1 MPEQSLTAV
10 GTLNFRGGWRDMI
23 DMMRMTVPS
32 GWFGKSTTAT
42 TATTALMAGG
52 LLVLMACSGNSTNPI
67 APTGG
72 GASTTFVGTLAGS
85 GGQSGTL
92 EIAIQAS
99 LAASVE
105 DSGAPTVV
113 INFGPLVL
121 RAVAATL
128 SVSGTLSFVGGGS
141 VALVGTYDD
150 GTGAVMASGGGY
162 TFEGMLSTDLRSLS
176 GDFTGPTS
184 GSFSTLTTTSGGVTT
199 YCGTYSGDISG
210 VWNISISSATG
221 QISGAWADDVGGD
234 AGLIAGQ
241 LTGTSLAVTDPD
253 VPGISASGTLQG
265 NSVSGTWLDVS
276 DPGQSYSGTFSGSTD
291 SCS

>member
-10 GTLNFRGGWRDMI
+10 GIPNFRGGWRDMI
-23 DMMRMTVPS
+23 DMMRITVPS
-32 GWFGKSTTAT
+32 GWFGMAT

-52 LLVLMACSGNSTNPI
+52 LLVLTACSGNSTNPI

-113 INFGPLVL
+113 IDFGPLVL

-162 TFEGMLSTDLRSLS
+162 AFEGVLSADFRSLS
-176 GDFTGPTS
+176 GGFTGPTS
-184 GSFSTLTTTSGGVTT
+184 GSFFTLTTSSGGVTT
-199 YCGTYSGDISG
+199 YCGTYSGDDSG
-210 VWNISISSATG
+210 VWNIAIISATG
-221 QISGAWADDVGGD
+221 QVSGTHADDLGD
-234 AGLIAGQ
+234 AGLITGQ
-241 LTGTSLAVTDPD
+241 LTGTSLAVTDPSE
-253 VPGISASGTLQG
+253 PGISASGTLQG
-265 NSVSGTWLDVS
+265 SSLSGTWLDVS
-276 DPGQSYSGTFSGSTD
+276 EPGQTYSGTFSGSTD
-291 SCS
+291 TCS

>member
-10 GTLNFRGGWRDMI
+10 GIPNFRGGWRDMI
-23 DMMRMTVPS
+23 DMMRITVPS
-32 GWFGKSTTAT
+32 GWFGMAT

-52 LLVLMACSGNSTNPI
+52 LLVLTACSGNSTNPI

-92 EIAIQAS
+92 EIAVQAS

-105 DSGAPTVV
+105 DSGAPMVV

-141 VALVGTYDD
+141 VALV
-150 GTGAVMASGGGY
+150 ARM
-162 TFEGMLSTDLRSLS
+162 
-176 GDFTGPTS
+176 
-184 GSFSTLTTTSGGVTT
+184 TT
-199 YCGTYSGDISG
+199 
-210 VWNISISSATG
+210 
-221 QISGAWADDVGGD
+221 
-234 AGLIAGQ
+234 
-241 LTGTSLAVTDPD
+241 
-253 VPGISASGTLQG
+253 
-265 NSVSGTWLDVS
+265 
-276 DPGQSYSGTFSGSTD
+276 
-291 SCS
+291 